1 MEPLTIIAPQR
12 LPDRSP
18 EAPPGYFGGRDLGA
32 FAGFAAAAAA
42 FCSTRN
48 RVIAVMSATGTG

>member
-32 FAGFAAAAAA
+32 FAAAAAA